1 MSPGTRFVRL
11 LLLAGAV
18 AGAGCAQPVAPLY
31 GWDTFPRQQYDTLLS
46 PGAAPVAQIGPM
58 EAHAE
63 RASAKG
69 VALPPGF
76 RAHLGLLKLS
86 AGDADAARQLW
97 LAEKAA
103 FPEATP
109 YMDML
114 LKRLDPASSARKDT
128 PT

>member
-1 MSPGTRFVRL
+1 MKPGTMSVRL
-11 LLLAGAV
+11 LLLAGVV

-31 GWDTFPRQQYDTLLS
+31 GWDNFPRQQYDTLLS
-46 PGAAPVAQIGPM
+46 PGAAPISQIGPM

-63 RASAKG
+63 RARAKG

-86 AGDADAARQLW
+86 AGDVDAARQLW
-97 LAEKAA
+97 LAEKSA

-114 LKRLDPASSARKDT
+114 LKRLDPASSAKKDT